1 MKCCK
6 QTENQSVY
14 EHGLSVQNHT
24 FKLIEILKTGCNN
37 HYKLPDWFLTYRFE
51 ILSKLYP
58 DNIIEEYTLY
68 HDIGKPYCLR
78 LDEEG
83 RRHFPNHA
91 EVSYDTWLSIG
102 GNALVAKLI
111 RMDMIIHTMK
121 AADIDE
127 FIKKPEAITLLIVGL
142 AEIHSNAELFGGYD
156 SQSFKI
162 KWNQINR
169 RGNAVVKKL
178 FGDKNGIG

>member
-1 MKCCK
+1 
-6 QTENQSVY
+6 
-14 EHGLSVQNHT
+14 
-24 FKLIEILKTGCNN
+24 
-37 HYKLPDWFLTYRFE
+37 
-51 ILSKLYP
+51 
-58 DNIIEEYTLY
+58 
-68 HDIGKPYCLR
+68 
-78 LDEEG
+78 
-83 RRHFPNHA
+83 
-91 EVSYDTWLSIG
+91 
-102 GNALVAKLI
+102 
-111 RMDMIIHTMK
+111 MDMIIHTMK

>member
-1 MKCCK
+1 
-6 QTENQSVY
+6 
-14 EHGLSVQNHT
+14 
-24 FKLIEILKTGCNN
+24 
-37 HYKLPDWFLTYRFE
+37 
-51 ILSKLYP
+51 
-58 DNIIEEYTLY
+58 
-68 HDIGKPYCLR
+68 
-78 LDEEG
+78 
-83 RRHFPNHA
+83 
-91 EVSYDTWLSIG
+91 
-102 GNALVAKLI
+102 
-111 RMDMIIHTMK
+111 MK